1 LPIFA
6 LANTA
11 IVLPDDMMGAL
22 QSTLNY
28 GILAGLVIG
37 KPLGILLFCY
47 VLVRLGWGK
56 LPTNVSWMEM
66 AGVGMLAGI
75 GFTMSIFISMLAFS
89 DPSTQDAAK
98 IGVLLASLAAVVL
111 GAITLRIW
119 GSNSE

>member
-1 LPIFA
+1 
-6 LANTA
+6 
-11 IVLPDDMMGAL
+11 
-22 QSTLNY
+22 
-28 GILAGLVIG
+28 
-37 KPLGILLFCY
+37 
-47 VLVRLGWGK
+47 
-56 LPTNVSWMEM
+56 MEM

-89 DPSTQDAAK
+89 DHAAQDAAK

>member
-1 LPIFA
+1 
-6 LANTA
+6 
-11 IVLPDDMMGAL
+11 
-22 QSTLNY
+22 
-28 GILAGLVIG
+28 
-37 KPLGILLFCY
+37 LFCY

-56 LPTNVSWMEM
+56 LPTHVTWMEM

>member
-1 LPIFA
+1 
-6 LANTA
+6 
-11 IVLPDDMMGAL
+11 
-22 QSTLNY
+22 
-28 GILAGLVIG
+28 
-37 KPLGILLFCY
+37 
-47 VLVRLGWGK
+47 
-56 LPTNVSWMEM
+56 MEM

-89 DPSTQDAAK
+89 DPSKQDAAK